1 MEQIQA
7 ADLKQDQIET
17 ISKEMGEEIEEATE
31 AAVAPILEV
40 AQETIKKEEEKE
52 EDPPI
57 SEADQQLIMRVAQ
70 AEAGNQGQ
78 DGLWLVES
86 VIINRINSPNFP
98 NSAAA
103 VVTQPHQFATVT
115 NGKYKKVKISKEAEE
130 AMARILEG
138 DIAEY
143 IVGFETTESQK
154 LDAYFEIAFQYRD
167 HTFYVEKE

>member
-1 MEQIQA
+1 MDQIQA
-7 ADLKQDQIET
+7 KELNEERIET
-17 ISKEMGEEIEEATE
+17 ISKEMGEDIEEATE

-40 AQETIKKEEEKE
+40 AQETIEEEKE

-57 SEADQQLIMRVAQ
+57 SEADQKLIMSVAQ
-70 AEAGNQGQ
+70 AEAGNQGL

-86 VIINRINSPNFP
+86 VIVNRINSPNFP
-98 NSAAA
+98 NSAAS

-115 NGKYKKVKISKEAEE
+115 NGTYKKIKISKEAEE

-138 DIAEY
+138 DIAQY
-143 IVGFETTESQK
+143 IVGFETTESQV
-154 LDAYFEIAFQYRD
+154 LDAYFEKAFQYRD